1 MCIFFKLQVLYSL
14 LIVRV
19 DMDNR
24 SSVIGDLHRK
34 SGCVQIRLGE
44 MVDTIAA
51 LKNTQLNLI
60 YCGFGLDEPTND
72 IISNVLNTLTLVGEF
87 PQASE
92 LFPEIQPNNYVHVVC
107 SKFLL

>member
-1 MCIFFKLQVLYSL
+1 MCIFFKLQVLYSS
-14 LIVRV
+14 LIVRE
-19 DMDNR
+19 DMNVG
-24 SSVIGDLHRK
+24 SLVFGNLNRK
-34 SGCVQIRLGE
+34 SGCAHIRLE
-44 MVDTIAA
+44 EVMDTIAA